1 MIPQSENMTIKDVTL
16 KELEQIIE
24 SVIESKQKEM
34 SESKNK
40 EEQYK
45 TFLETFGK
53 WEDDRTTEEIIAS
66 IYDNRNCK

>member
-24 SVIESKQKEM
+24 SVIETKQKEM
-34 SESKNK
+34 SESINK
-40 EEQYK
+40 EEQYQ

-53 WEDDRTTEEIIAS
+53 WQDDRTTEEIIAS
-66 IYDNRNCK
+66 IYDSRNCK